1 MCCRVYF
8 YARLWNVDTRSSLR
22 FRTVHWLLALCLKSI
37 QKSRIYLPLFFIPSS
52 FSLSIDALFVAQSSR
67 IEFEANEERKVERV
81 KVGIKYVRS
90 KKQKKKRKKCLIA
103 FTVHNCDPKNLQR
116 SRRTTT
122 ACSFV
127 ACHWFHNKRTPTRK
141 LRSIDVWRSAYTKKL
156 HFVRRVVWNASLS
169 VIQKY
174 QST

>member
-8 YARLWNVDTRSSLR
+8 YARLWSVDTRSSLR

-52 FSLSIDALFVAQSSR
+52 FSLFTDALFVAQSSR
-67 IEFEANEERKVERV
+67 IELEASEGRKVETV
-81 KVGIKYVRS
+81 KIGIKYVRS
-90 KKQKKKRKKCLIA
+90 KKQKRRKCLIA
-103 FTVHNCDPKNLQR
+103 FTVHNCDAKNLQR
-116 SRRTTT
+116 TRTATT

-127 ACHWFHNKRTPTRK
+127 ACHWFHNERTPTRE
-141 LRSIDVWRSAYTKKL
+141 LRSIDVWRSAYAKKL
-156 HFVRRVVWNASLS
+156 HFMRRVVWNASLS